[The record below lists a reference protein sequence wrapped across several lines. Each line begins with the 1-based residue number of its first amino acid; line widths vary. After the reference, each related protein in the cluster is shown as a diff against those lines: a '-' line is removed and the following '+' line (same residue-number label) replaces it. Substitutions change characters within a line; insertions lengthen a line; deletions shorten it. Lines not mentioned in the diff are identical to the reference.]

1 MAVHRYIRGW
11 APPAYG
17 TCESFDFA
25 PLGLRSGRTGGDDR
39 PFPNLNKGGFHRKAS
54 VLVKCL
60 QSQYEK
66 GSPVSI
72 NTSTVPCPIKADI
85 PGIDFIRREGGGGFV
100 VNVCV
105 HVSGRSHRGVAAID
119 IVLVFD
125 DELIGFVEQ

>member
-1 MAVHRYIRGW
+1 MARHEIRRVTI
-11 APPAYG
+11 AAEKRLPFEPLILRVIDEVFLSSPRNRP
-17 TCESFDFA
+17 CESFDFA

-72 NTSTVPCPIKADI
+72 NAGPQAADVK
-85 PGIDFIRREGGGGFV
+85 RE
-100 VNVCV
+100 
-105 HVSGRSHRGVAAID
+105 
-119 IVLVFD
+119 
-125 DELIGFVEQ
+125 